1 MKHEIHQFQKLNPG
15 LKQAEFIGIFSKQFK
30 FEKYEQIKTK
40 QSMLFIYEAWHKVSD
55 CWRHSGILNQ
65 LKTTETTEKTV
76 EEIKI
81 HLSKYK
87 AGFEPIYTA
96 DEFIHIDDFEDT
108 CKELTEL
115 DLINRYTK
123 PYIEEGCSYD

>member
-1 MKHEIHQFQKLNPG
+1 MTKSKSPVKRLNTNKPKDTKNKRIRHETI
-15 LKQAEFIGIFSKQFK
+15 
-30 FEKYEQIKTK
+30 
-40 QSMLFIYEAWHKVSD
+40 
-55 CWRHSGILNQ
+55 
-65 LKTTETTEKTV
+65 

-81 HLSKYK
+81 HLSKFKTGY
-87 AGFEPIYTA
+87 EPIYTA

-123 PYIEEGCSYD
+123 PYIEEEGSYDEDDLENTLTTY

>member
-1 MKHEIHQFQKLNPG
+1 
-15 LKQAEFIGIFSKQFK
+15 
-30 FEKYEQIKTK
+30 
-40 QSMLFIYEAWHKVSD
+40 
-55 CWRHSGILNQ
+55 LNQ
-65 LKTTETTEKTV
+65 LKTTEKTV
-76 EEIKI
+76 QHKTIEEIKI
-81 HLSKYK
+81 HLSKFK

-123 PYIEEGCSYD
+123 PYIEEEGSSDENDLENDLQHIEIFSIKTYY